1 MPGMYASSRVS
12 VYMVNLVEDLAFM
25 APGKSWPKMSR
36 QCFIQTWIKH
46 KDFDS
51 KYLPSKFLVHMRLH
65 KFPWETAD
73 N

>member
-36 QCFIQTWIKH
+36 LLINVLFK
-46 KDFDS
+46 
-51 KYLPSKFLVHMRLH
+51 PV
-65 KFPWETAD
+65 
-73 N
+73 